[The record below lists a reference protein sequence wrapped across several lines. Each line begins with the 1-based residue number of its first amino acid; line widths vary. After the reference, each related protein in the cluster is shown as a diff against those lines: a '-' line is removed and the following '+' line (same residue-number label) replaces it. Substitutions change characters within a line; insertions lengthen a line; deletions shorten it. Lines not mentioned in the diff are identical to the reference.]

1 MEANEEKRSN
11 YAKLIKDIKPEKL
24 VYIDESGIEMS
35 TVKDRGWGRKD
46 MKLLGK
52 KAVNIIKEL
61 ILLLDMLIKRV

>member
-24 VYIDESGIEMS
+24 VYIDQSGIEMS